1 MELTGEHLAVA
12 YGAWSAAQTGGG
24 VVVEDPGLLP
34 AAVELGEQGWLRRK
48 FVDDRL
54 AWFWTPAAE
63 TALAIATMLDATG
76 REN

>member
-12 YGAWSAAQTGGG
+12 YGAWSAAQSGGG
-24 VVVEDPGLLP
+24 VVIEDPDLYP

-54 AWFWTPAAE
+54 AWFWTRQAE
-63 TALAIATMLDATG
+63 TAFALAALTDVTG